1 MKKLK
6 KTREKKRKEKKRRNK
21 KKEKICK
28 RVMEALI
35 VKVIGIMMLL
45 VCHASHL
52 LSITQG

>member
-1 MKKLK
+1 VKKKGK
-6 KTREKKRKEKKRRNK
+6 KKKRKNK